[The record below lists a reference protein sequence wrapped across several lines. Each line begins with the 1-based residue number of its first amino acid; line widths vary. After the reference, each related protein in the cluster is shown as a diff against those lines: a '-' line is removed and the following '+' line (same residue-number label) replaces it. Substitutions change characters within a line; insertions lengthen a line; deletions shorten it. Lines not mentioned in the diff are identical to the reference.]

1 MVDKM
6 MCLGGMYASSI
17 KILVYNGPESYWWSV
32 EYLIPQNKLVQ
43 FCSAYITQ
51 PRVTLGPVFL

>member
-1 MVDKM
+1 
-6 MCLGGMYASSI
+6 MCLDGMYASSI

-51 PRVTLGPVFL
+51 PLVALWPVFL